1 MMVHVYEYSEVILD
15 NISWDEEMF
24 KVYRYM
30 KIYITEKYNN
40 SCIIKIIFKTISI
53 CMHIEQSRNL

>member
-1 MMVHVYEYSEVILD
+1 MMVHVYEYSEVILY